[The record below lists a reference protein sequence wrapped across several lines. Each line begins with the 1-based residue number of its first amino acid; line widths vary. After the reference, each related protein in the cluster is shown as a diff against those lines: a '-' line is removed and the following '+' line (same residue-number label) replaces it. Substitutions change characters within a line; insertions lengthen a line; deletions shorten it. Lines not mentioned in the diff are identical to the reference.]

1 MQKKTRLSLFKANT
15 FFWQTLAGLIVAM
28 TLSGFLVFAVAW
40 GFLNP
45 DHTLLLNHPGE
56 DRVIFAEEVVSLGGK
71 PALTSWLQN
80 QNPGPDHA
88 RVYAVDSTDHD
99 LGGHKIPN
107 GALER
112 ARALVRQGGNTLGIR
127 SFNIEGEEILV
138 FTARKPV
145 NFFKDS
151 TRVLL
156 FAPHGAPLW
165 LTCIISLLVASAV
178 AAGLA
183 WRLTRPLRQIEGAM
197 VQAASGDLNV
207 RISESVKGSSSEF
220 IELAKKFDMMAATIQ
235 QLIDRQQNLFHS
247 VSHELRS
254 PLARINCAVELARR
268 SPDITPKM
276 LDRIESDVQK
286 IQVICDLPKD
296 DLIMTGNADLLA
308 HAIEN
313 VVRNALRFSPDGGK
327 VTIQGGMVSDS
338 SLQISV
344 QDEGPGI
351 PQEEMAKIFDP
362 FFRGANQAT
371 GSGYGLGL
379 PITMQAAQHHGGT
392 VHAEN
397 ILPHG
402 LKITITLPLKPAGKS
417 EKA

>member
-207 RISESVKGSSSEF
+207 REAFMK
-220 IELAKKFDMMAATIQ
+220 
-235 QLIDRQQNLFHS
+235 DR
-247 VSHELRS
+247 
-254 PLARINCAVELARR
+254 
-268 SPDITPKM
+268 
-276 LDRIESDVQK
+276 
-286 IQVICDLPKD
+286 
-296 DLIMTGNADLLA
+296 
-308 HAIEN
+308 
-313 VVRNALRFSPDGGK
+313 
-327 VTIQGGMVSDS
+327 
-338 SLQISV
+338 
-344 QDEGPGI
+344 
-351 PQEEMAKIFDP
+351 
-362 FFRGANQAT
+362 
-371 GSGYGLGL
+371 
-379 PITMQAAQHHGGT
+379 
-392 VHAEN
+392 
-397 ILPHG
+397 
-402 LKITITLPLKPAGKS
+402 
-417 EKA
+417 